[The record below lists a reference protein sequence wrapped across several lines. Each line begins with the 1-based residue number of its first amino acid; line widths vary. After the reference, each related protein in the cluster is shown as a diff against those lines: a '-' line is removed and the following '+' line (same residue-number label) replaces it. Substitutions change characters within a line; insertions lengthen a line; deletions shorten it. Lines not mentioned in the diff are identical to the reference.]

1 MHRVP
6 SSVNCPEYTLNRVFL
21 GGGLDAPGPGGCRR
35 PLAFRT
41 YRAYRWFSM
50 GKRDAESGTAQRK
63 RILRW
68 AALAIISALLLAV
81 ACFFTAGW
89 LRIAALFAEPHPG
102 AFGTVARDFRYTP
115 EQYAAFEAQA
125 LSLRARA
132 SALTYLSQGLV
143 AASAIATG
151 WCAWQTRAEVKRWHW
166 LSFLGLACLVLF
178 VILGDLVGIAA
189 PAMLGL
195 LALDAFAFACAAV
208 DLTRRQYGTPGRVVA
223 WATGTLSVGLGALG
237 WTEALGVNG
246 IIGRWLAYR

>member
-1 MHRVP
+1 MDACLRARRVNA
-6 SSVNCPEYTLNRVFL
+6 SGT
-21 GGGLDAPGPGGCRR
+21 PGEFDVD
-35 PLAFRT
+35 LALLEVQL
-41 YRAYRWFSM
+41 AYRWFWM
-50 GKRDAESGTAQRK
+50 GKGDAESVTASRK

-68 AALAIISALLLAV
+68 AALAIVSALVLAV

-115 EQYAAFEAQA
+115 EQYAEFKAQA
-125 LSLRARA
+125 LSLRAKA
-132 SALTYLSQGLV
+132 TAVTYLSQGLF
-143 AASAIATG
+143 AASVIATAS
-151 WCAWQTRAEVKRWHW
+151 CAWQTRADLKRWHW
-166 LSFLGLACLVLF
+166 LSFLGLVCLVLF
-178 VILGDLVGIAA
+178 VILADLVGTSE

-246 IIGRWLAYR
+246 IIGRWLASG